1 MKKLIIMFLLFGSA
15 LVAAQSIPTIIGHVK
30 SQAKGEIT
38 FTTEKGSCGEG
49 TNLAYI
55 QKQSGEIYLLGCWRK
70 IDSKIFVTWSDG
82 DVFSYDT
89 EFIFFTEEW
98 IEYANR

>member
-1 MKKLIIMFLLFGSA
+1 MKKLIMMFLILSSA
-15 LVAAQSIPTIIGHVK
+15 AALAERIPTIIGHVK

-38 FTTEKGSCGEG
+38 FTTEKGSCADG

-55 QKQSGEIYLLGCWRK
+55 QKAGGEIYLLGCWRK
-70 IDSKIFVTWSDG
+70 IGSKIFVTWSDG

-89 EFIFFTEEW
+89 EFINFTEEW
-98 IEYANR
+98 IEYANQ